1 MEIVISI
8 LALVIG
14 ILIGFRIG
22 KAKFYIRSIGDLRID
37 QSDQD
42 DGPHLFLELDAN
54 VPAVLS
60 QKYVAFRVKAE
71 DFVSHE

>member
-1 MEIVISI
+1 MEIVIGI
-8 LALVIG
+8 FVLAIG
-14 ILIGFRIG
+14 ALIGFYIG
-22 KAKFYIRSIGDLRID
+22 KAKFYIHPIGDLRID
-37 QSDQD
+37 HSDRD

-60 QKYVAFRVKAE
+60 QKYVAFRVKVE

>member
-1 MEIVISI
+1 MEIIICV
-8 LALVIG
+8 LTLVIG
-14 ILIGFRIG
+14 VFIGFCIG
-22 KAKFYIRSIGDLRID
+22 KTKFYVHPIGDLRVD
-37 QSDQD
+37 QSDRD

-54 VPAVLS
+54 IPTVLS